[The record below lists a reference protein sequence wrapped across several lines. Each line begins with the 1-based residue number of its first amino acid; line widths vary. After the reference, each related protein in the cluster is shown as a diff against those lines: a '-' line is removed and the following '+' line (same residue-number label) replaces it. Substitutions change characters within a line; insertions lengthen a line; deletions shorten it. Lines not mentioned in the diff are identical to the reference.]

1 LFIGPDGG
9 VITKKVGYAPPAQF
23 TPVMED
29 ALKKETKFQET
40 LAKLKE
46 MPDDVELNR
55 EIAIF
60 YLKRQQIEK
69 AMPISEKMPDD
80 VELNREFGIYYL
92 GKNEIKKALL
102 ISEKMPDDVKL
113 NREFGIYYLGKNEIK
128 KALLISEKMPDDV
141 KLNREFGIY
150 YLGKNEIKKALL
162 ISEKMPDDVKLN
174 HKIAVTYLQE
184 RKLEKAL
191 PFTELVFEK
200 DPKNMTG
207 LLPNMHM
214 QIGYTYHNM
223 IQGKAE
229 DVAAKNAEKAVMHFQ
244 KIIDVYPKSNL
255 KEYAQYYLGAT
266 YSLNKQFEK
275 SIAVLEK
282 LMNDTTNDEIKQS
295 AEKALKSVQEMAA
308 EAAGESDN

>member
-9 VITKKVGYAPPAQF
+9 VITKKVGYAPPENFA
-23 TPVMED
+23 PVMEE
-29 ALKKETKFQET
+29 ALKEETKFQET

>member
-1 LFIGPDGG
+1 MPINEETRKKYGITGYPTVLFIGPDGG
-9 VITKKVGYAPPAQF
+9 VITKKVGYAPPENFA
-23 TPVMED
+23 PVMEE
-29 ALKKETKFQET
+29 ALKEETKFQET

-80 VELNREFGIYYL
+80 VE
-92 GKNEIKKALL
+92 
-102 ISEKMPDDVKL
+102 L